1 MLQHNTLCSNCSKQ
15 QVMDAMKQLKELVH
29 SELQKYAEELI
40 NEVAS
45 VSRELYVVNILN

>member
-1 MLQHNTLCSNCSKQ
+1 
-15 QVMDAMKQLKELVH
+15 MKQLKELVN

-45 VSRELYVVNILN
+45 VSRELYVVSILNGSIMTVIVICMLEHTLCT